1 MEVESMSGLGMA
13 FRLAV
18 AIFVIVMPTLM
29 FLGLVRLLESMGDE
43 ELIYRLL
50 TEEEL
55 RQVERSHSLASFVE
69 EVTGTDSNT
78 FRCPSCGTINAV
90 GMKTCHECGANLG

>member
-1 MEVESMSGLGMA
+1 MEEASGMGMA

-18 AIFVIVMPTLM
+18 AIFVIVMPTLL
-29 FLGLVRLLESMGDE
+29 FLGLVRLLEAMGDE

-69 EVTGTDSNT
+69 EVTGTESNVL
-78 FRCPSCGTINAV
+78 RCPACGTINAA
-90 GMKTCHECGANLG
+90 GMDTCHECGRTL

>member
-1 MEVESMSGLGMA
+1 MEEMNDLTVV

-18 AIFVIVMPTLM
+18 AVFVIVTPTLM
-29 FLGLVRLLESMGDE
+29 FLGLVRLLRAMGDE

-55 RQVERSHSLASFVE
+55 RRIERSHTLSSFVE
-69 EVTGTDSNT
+69 RATGSASKTV
-78 FRCPSCGTINAV
+78 RCPVCGTINV
-90 GMKTCHECGANLG
+90 TGMETCHECGSKLG

>member
-1 MEVESMSGLGMA
+1 MEEASGMGMA

-18 AIFVIVMPTLM
+18 AVFVIVTPTLL
-29 FLGLVRLLESMGDE
+29 FLGLVRLLEAMGDE

-69 EVTGTDSNT
+69 EVTGTESNVL
-78 FRCPSCGTINAV
+78 RCPSCGTINVA
-90 GMKTCHECGANLG
+90 GMDSCHECGRDL

>member
-1 MEVESMSGLGMA
+1 MEGVGGVAMA

-18 AIFVIVMPTLM
+18 AAFVIVTPTLM
-29 FLGLVRLLESMGDE
+29 FLGLVRLLEAIRDD

-55 RQVERSHSLASFVE
+55 RRVERSHSLSSFVE
-69 EVTGTDSNT
+69 EVTGSTSKT
-78 FRCPSCGTINAV
+78 VRCPSCGTINVA
-90 GMKTCHECGANLG
+90 GMETCHECGAGLG

>member
-1 MEVESMSGLGMA
+1 MEEASGMGMA

-18 AIFVIVMPTLM
+18 AIFVIVMPTLL
-29 FLGLVRLLESMGDE
+29 FLGLVRLLEAMGDE

-69 EVTGTDSNT
+69 EVTGTESNVL
-78 FRCPSCGTINAV
+78 RCPACGTINAA
-90 GMKTCHECGANLG
+90 GMDTCHECDRTL